1 MRNLL
6 IAATVSTFCFA
17 GTAFANPISAVAVAQ
32 QLQAQGQLQGQEQN
46 QGQTSSNNSS
56 THNDSTTVG
65 AALGQAPTA
74 ISANSKC
81 GKGTKFLF
89 GLLEWTDY
97 SDKCFDREMAMIAA
111 SQFNNWEL
119 ANQWTERADN
129 E

>member
-1 MRNLL
+1 MRTL
-6 IAATVSTFCFA
+6 ILVATTAVFMSSAAYAHPVMA
-17 GTAFANPISAVAVAQ
+17 VASAVAE
-32 QLQAQGQLQGQEQN
+32 QAQGQQQGQDQS
-46 QGQTSSNNSS
+46 SSNSNS

-74 ISANSKC
+74 VSPNSKC
-81 GKGTKFLF
+81 GKGTKFFF

-111 SQFNNWEL
+111 AQYNNWEL
-119 ANQWTERADN
+119 ANQWTTRADN